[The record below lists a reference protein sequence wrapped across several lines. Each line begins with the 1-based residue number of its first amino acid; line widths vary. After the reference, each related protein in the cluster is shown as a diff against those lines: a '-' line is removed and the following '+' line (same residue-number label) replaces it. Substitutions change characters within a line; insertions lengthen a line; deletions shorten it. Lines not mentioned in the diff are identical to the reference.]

1 MRRSR
6 RSAQLVWLGGWHGS
20 SVVACFTSIV
30 DERGGIQACRIER
43 PAMQALLWLRCMRGH
58 LSHMHTCMPPKH
70 QQVTRCCWHCR
81 RGQPAATPAQAAS
94 RSRSPSALR
103 TSAHP
108 DSIKTSPSAEHGH
121 PGPPTPASL
130 PPQAQP
136 TASPAA
142 PQPVSSPD
150 LLAMPAAIPTL
161 VSFCPTSSSSS
172 RAGSAR
178 SSSDARTMPP
188 RLTNKA
194 EECSQVQKHPFFHL
208 VFEASGTSW
217 LAVLGGTEKV
227 FATAEAAA
235 RAVDQQCLS
244 SGRPRLNFKGEGHA
258 LCSDVASAGDDYAE
272 VSSPLQFQKLGW
284 SLNAAGWLVQEHAD
298 SNNAWAACAKA
309 YILPYLC
316 M

>member
-1 MRRSR
+1 MCCSAQMMMMMMVTTFKPQANQSMAVLSLSPCLRGKTSAAERLSGQLRSLLTLQLVKSCSVRLNAKACRGWVMRRSR

-30 DERGGIQACRIER
+30 VERGGIQACRIER

-130 PPQAQP
+130 SPSGPAHSISRSTPQTCQQALTCSPCQLQSPHLSASVPQAAAAAEQARRAARP
-136 TASPAA
+136 MHAPCHHASPTRQRSA
-142 PQPVSSPD
+142 
-150 LLAMPAAIPTL
+150 
-161 VSFCPTSSSSS
+161 
-172 RAGSAR
+172 AR
-178 SSSDARTMPP
+178 SKSTPSST
-188 RLTNKA
+188 
-194 EECSQVQKHPFFHL
+194 
-208 VFEASGTSW
+208 
-217 LAVLGGTEKV
+217 
-227 FATAEAAA
+227 
-235 RAVDQQCLS
+235 
-244 SGRPRLNFKGEGHA
+244 
-258 LCSDVASAGDDYAE
+258 
-272 VSSPLQFQKLGW
+272 W
-284 SLNAAGWLVQEHAD
+284 SLRPQEPAGWLCSEAQ
-298 SNNAWAACAKA
+298 KR
-309 YILPYLC
+309 YLPQPRLQQGQWTSSA
-316 M
+316 